1 MKFKTQHSKLKKMEE
16 LELYLEDCKD
26 SMEKA
31 LKHLTVELSK
41 IRAGRASPV
50 MLDGVMVEYYGSAT
64 PLSQISSVSTPDA
77 RTLTIKPFEKG
88 LMNEIEK
95 AIRNSNLG
103 LNPMNNGEIIMLSV
117 PALTEERRRDL
128 TKQVRNEGE
137 HGKVSVRNIRKEINE
152 EIKKLLKEGVAE
164 DEVKKAEEKVQKL
177 TDSYIVQVE
186 QYCEKKEKEIMTV

>member
-1 MKFKTQHSKLKKMEE
+1 VEE
-16 LELYLEDCKD
+16 LELYLEDCKE

-31 LKHLTVELSK
+31 LKHLSVELSK

-50 MLDGVMVEYYGSAT
+50 MLDGVMVEYYGSST

-88 LMNEIEK
+88 LMNEIER

-137 HGKVSVRNIRKEINE
+137 NGKVSVRNIRKETNE
-152 EIKKLLKEGVAE
+152 EIKKLLKEGASE
-164 DEVKKAEEKVQKL
+164 DDVKKSEEKVQKL
-177 TDSYIVQVE
+177 TDSYIAHVD
-186 QYCEKKEKEIMTV
+186 QYCDKKEKEIMTV

>member
-1 MKFKTQHSKLKKMEE
+1 MEE